1 MQSISS
7 PGGNLREYRALL
19 GRCKNDQ
26 SSVRRY
32 PVLQSPCRTRTDDRV
47 SSEPDKSQLDGL
59 NFRQC
64 FARPHRGGDCAPRL
78 RKRQEIFLPSPARE
92 CRRGRQFQIVAERA
106 DRPYCM
112 WASDDD
118 LWKSNFIETC
128 LNLLLRRPEA
138 AMACGTISNINRRDL
153 VIRNYRGF
161 SRFTSGNSRHADART
176 FLLDPEAMGRANFI
190 YGLYRTAAL
199 QRAIAEFWD
208 AAGLG
213 EFAGDCVFLYGFL
226 CRYPIVATDE
236 VLLGKRMDTDAD
248 AYTQRYHPKAD
259 FVSPRQYLSYVN
271 RHVAVAPTPQF
282 AQLARD
288 VLRRR
293 RIESRLFKYLSKL
306 GLVNIGPNWV
316 AVPVEMPRHLS
327 AFARMSAIEER

>member
-1 MQSISS
+1 MTSQVFVGI
-7 PGGNLREYRALL
+7 PCFNRPAGLARTIE
-19 GRCKNDQ
+19 C
-26 SSVRRY
+26 
-32 PVLQSPCRTRTDDRV
+32 LQSQTNPNWTALISDNASPDPTVAAIAHRACASDRRFSYHRQPENV
-47 SSEPDKSQLDGL
+47 GAVA
-59 NFRQC
+59 NFK
-64 FARPHRGGDCAPRL
+64 F
-78 RKRQEIFLPSPARE
+78 
-92 CRRGRQFQIVAERA
+92 VAERA

-306 GLVNIGPNWV
+306 GLVRFDWSQLGGSSSGD
-316 AVPVEMPRHLS
+316 AS
-327 AFARMSAIEER
+327 AFVGLRTDVGN